1 MIQIKKATLSNFR
14 AKSSLDISMGRRLT
28 LLAGENGSGKTTL
41 LDGLAI
47 GLGAVFSR
55 FPNVKGLGF
64 KNENLK
70 KEAKQTAPFARIALE
85 TFDGLRWDRTLR
97 RDQSRQ
103 TIEQIPEGVGLAHI
117 NHYIDENFLNPFNA
131 GTTFQLPV
139 FSYYGVGRAL
149 LDVPLR
155 RRGFPKNHSR
165 FDALEGALNSVTRF
179 KSAFIW
185 FYNKEFE
192 EGKRQKEERSFDYK
206 LPELEAVEGSPIKME
221 SFQKTLSYMLLL
233 LII

>member
-85 TFDGLRWDRTLR
+85 TF
-97 RDQSRQ
+97 
-103 TIEQIPEGVGLAHI
+103 
-117 NHYIDENFLNPFNA
+117 
-131 GTTFQLPV
+131 TTFQLPV

-192 EGKRQKEERSFDYK
+192 ESKRQKEERSFDYK
-206 LPELEAVEGSPIKME
+206 LPELGLIDNKLIHPYNALAEAYDQMRDLQWEAR
-221 SFQKTLSYMLLL
+221 TDD
-233 LII
+233 